1 MEQTSRGLVRG
12 IRRWDLV
19 ALMINN
25 IIGAGVF
32 GLPAALYALTRAYS
46 ILALVA
52 CAIVIAI
59 VALCFAE
66 MSNRFTETGGS
77 YLYARKTLGPLVGFE
92 VGWLNWIARL
102 TGFAS
107 VCNLFLTYLALFVPG
122 ANAGWLRAF
131 LIVSIVAIYTGINLV
146 GIRETTIVSNVF
158 AVSKLIPLLLFITIG
173 LFFIHGSNFSFV
185 KAPDY
190 RPFSKSVMLLVFAF
204 SFEASMIPSGEVR
217 NPQHSYPFA
226 LLVSLAVVAVVYLLV
241 QVVCIGTLPGLA
253 GSDRP
258 LADAAKAFAG
268 SPGAYLIS
276 IGAMISMSG
285 TLNANMLFTSRIA
298 FALAEQG
305 QLPPAIGRIHQRFR
319 TPHVAI
325 ILSAI
330 VILALTLFNSFISA
344 LTISAIVRLLLYVI
358 TSVCLIVLRKRKD
371 QPRPEFEVR
380 GGLLVPIAAI
390 ALSVWLLSNVTGREA
405 RDAGMAAA
413 LGLVLYGASRLRFPT
428 PRSAK
433 F

>member
-1 MEQTSRGLVRG
+1 VEQTDRGLVRG
-12 IRRWDLV
+12 IGRWSLV

-25 IIGAGVF
+25 IIGAGIF
-32 GLPAALYALTRAYS
+32 GLPATLYALTRAYS
-46 ILALVA
+46 LLAFLA
-52 CAIVIAI
+52 CAFVIGI

-66 MSNRFTETGGS
+66 MSTRFTETGGP

-122 ANAGWLRAF
+122 ANAGWLRVI

-146 GIRETTIVSNVF
+146 GIREMTIVSNVF

-173 LFFIHGSNFSFV
+173 LFFIHGSNFSF
-185 KAPDY
+185 AESPDY
-190 RPFSKSVMLLVFAF
+190 GPFSKSVMLLVFAF

-217 NPQHSYPFA
+217 NPERSYPFA
-226 LLVSLAVVAVVYLLV
+226 LLVALAVVAVVYLLV

-253 GSDRP
+253 ASDRP
-258 LADAAKAFAG
+258 LADAAKAFLG

-285 TLNANMLFTSRIA
+285 TLNANMLFTSRIP

-305 QLPPAIGRIHQRFR
+305 QLPPVIARIHPRFR

-325 ILSAI
+325 ILSAV
-330 VILALTLFNSFISA
+330 VILAITLSNTFISA

-358 TSVCLIVLRKRKD
+358 TSICLIVLRLRKG
-371 QPRPEFEVR
+371 QPRPAFEVP
-380 GGLLVPIAAI
+380 GGLLIPIAAI
-390 ALSVWLLSNVTGREA
+390 GLSVWLLSNSTGREA

-413 LGLVLYGASRLRFPT
+413 VGLVLYGVSRIRPA
-428 PRSAK
+428 RHG
-433 F
+433 

>member
-1 MEQTSRGLVRG
+1 
-12 IRRWDLV
+12 
-19 ALMINN
+19 MINN
-25 IIGAGVF
+25 IIGAGIF

-46 ILALVA
+46 LFAFVA
-52 CAIVIAI
+52 CALVIAI

-66 MSNRFTETGGS
+66 MSGRFAETGGP
-77 YLYARKTLGPLVGFE
+77 YLYARKTLGPLIGFE

-107 VCNLFLTYLALFVPG
+107 ICNLFLTYLALFVPG
-122 ANAGWLRAF
+122 ANAGWPRAI

-146 GIRETTIVSNVF
+146 GIREMTIVSNVF

-173 LFFIHGSNFSFV
+173 LFFIHGSNFSF
-185 KAPDY
+185 AEPPDY

-204 SFEASMIPSGEVR
+204 SFEGSMIPSGEVR
-217 NPQHSYPFA
+217 NPQRSYPFA
-226 LLVSLAVVAVVYLLV
+226 LLVSLAIVAVVYLLV

-258 LADAAKAFAG
+258 LADAAKAFLG

-285 TLNANMLFTSRIA
+285 TLNANMLFTSRIT

-305 QLPPAIGRIHQRFR
+305 QLPAVVGRIHPRYR

-325 ILSAI
+325 ILSAF

-358 TSVCLIVLRKRKD
+358 TSICLIVLRKRKD
-371 QPRPEFEVR
+371 QPRPEFEVP

-390 ALSVWLLSNVTGREA
+390 VLSVWLLSNITGTEA
-405 RDAGMAAA
+405 RDAGLMAGM
-413 LGLVLYGASRLRFPT
+413 GLVLYGVSRLGST
-428 PRSAK
+428 TARSAG

>member
-1 MEQTSRGLVRG
+1 
-12 IRRWDLV
+12 
-19 ALMINN
+19 MINN
-25 IIGAGVF
+25 IIGAGIF
-32 GLPAALYALTRAYS
+32 GLPAALYVLTRTYS
-46 ILALVA
+46 LFAFVVCAL
-52 CAIVIAI
+52 VIAI

-66 MSNRFTETGGS
+66 MSNRFAETGGP
-77 YLYARKTLGPLVGFE
+77 YLYARKTLGQLVGFE

-107 VCNLFLTYLALFVPG
+107 VCNLFLTYMAVFVPG
-122 ANAGWLRAF
+122 ANAGWVRAI

-146 GIRETTIVSNVF
+146 GIREITIVSNVF

-173 LFFIHGSNFSFV
+173 LFFIHGGNFSFGELPNY
-185 KAPDY
+185 K
-190 RPFSKSVMLLVFAF
+190 PFSKSVMLLVFAF

-217 NPQHSYPFA
+217 NPERSYPFA

-258 LADAAKAFAG
+258 LADAARTFLS
-268 SPGAYLIS
+268 SPGVYLIS

-285 TLNANMLFTSRIA
+285 TLNAVMLFTSRIP

-305 QLPPAIGRIHQRFR
+305 QLPALVGRIHPRFR

-325 ILSAI
+325 ILSAF
-330 VILALTLFNSFISA
+330 VIIALTLFNSFISA

-358 TSVCLIVLRKRKD
+358 TSICLIVLRKRKD
-371 QPRPEFEVR
+371 QPRPEFEVP

-390 ALSVWLLSNVTGREA
+390 VLSVWLLSNITGSEA
-405 RDAGMAAA
+405 RDACLTAA
-413 LGLVLYGASRLRFPT
+413 LGLVLYGVSRLGSTRP
-428 PRSAK
+428 PSAG